1 MFHTFVTRT
10 SIDAHV
16 SLHASIRPR
25 VSRLASPSRGAS
37 RRRCPPTLSSLLA
50 ARPRPRET
58 RTRETRPRRDRDEI
72 DRPRVGERE
81 RTREATET
89 RDAIERARF
98 RPSRAETKRND
109 DMSAK
114 SGSGKGKSAR
124 GNRTT
129 PFATMSVSPFLWCVE
144 METEETMRGGDDEGK
159 ARSGRER
166 ETRERMNECARTDGE
181 TRDGIRNRCA
191 GRRGTW

>member
-1 MFHTFVTRT
+1 MVHTVITHT
-10 SIDAHV
+10 SIDVHA
-16 SLHASIRPR
+16 SLHASIRPSRSRPRR
-25 VSRLASPSRGAS
+25 VPASPPRGAGGAH
-37 RRRCPPTLSSLLA
+37 RPSSLLA

-58 RTRETRPRRDRDEI
+58 RARETRPRRDRDAF

-81 RTREATET
+81 RTRDATAT
-89 RDAIERARF
+89 RDAIARR

-114 SGSGKGKSAR
+114 SGGGKGKS

-144 METEETMRGGDDEGK
+144 TETEETMRGGDEMREKRVRD
-159 ARSGRER
+159 ARER
-166 ETRERMNECARTDGE
+166 RARARANE
-181 TRDGIRNRCA
+181 
-191 GRRGTW
+191 

>member
-1 MFHTFVTRT
+1 MFHTRITRA
-10 SIDAHV
+10 SIDAHA

-25 VSRLASPSRGAS
+25 ASRLSARLRHVSRGAGGAH
-37 RRRCPPTLSSLLA
+37 RPSSLLA

-58 RTRETRPRRDRDEI
+58 RARETRPRRDRDAF

-81 RTREATET
+81 RTRDATAT
-89 RDAIERARF
+89 RDAIARR

-114 SGSGKGKSAR
+114 SGGGKGKS

-144 METEETMRGGDDEGK
+144 TETEETMRGGDEM
-159 ARSGRER
+159 REKRVRDAR
-166 ETRERMNECARTDGE
+166 ETRARANE
-181 TRDGIRNRCA
+181 
-191 GRRGTW
+191 

>member
-1 MFHTFVTRT
+1 MFHTRITRA
-10 SIDAHV
+10 SIDAHA

-25 VSRLASPSRGAS
+25 ASRLSARLRRVSRGAGGAH
-37 RRRCPPTLSSLLA
+37 RPSSLLA

-58 RTRETRPRRDRDEI
+58 RARETRPRRDRDAF

-81 RTREATET
+81 RTRDATAT
-89 RDAIERARF
+89 RDAIARR

-114 SGSGKGKSAR
+114 SGGGKGKS

-129 PFATMSVSPFLWCVE
+129 PYEYILNEKNFSIKTRKWNGSQRSYYVVPYGPYYIWGAT
-144 METEETMRGGDDEGK
+144 
-159 ARSGRER
+159 ARILLNLSR
-166 ETRERMNECARTDGE
+166 ALSQ
-181 TRDGIRNRCA
+181 
-191 GRRGTW
+191 